1 MRILSYILLSS
12 LLLAA
17 PQRITAQEISEVPVQ
32 ETKPETKKAKEKKE
46 DGFWSL
52 LEFKG
57 VGVSA
62 DIFGC
67 AYSLI
72 GDGISTEIAAEA
84 NFGNRLYPTLEAGW
98 AWCNATD
105 ENNGIKYHTNA
116 PYYRAG
122 FNYNF
127 LTKKDNPNPK
137 HYIYGLVRIG
147 WTNFKY
153 DVQTPPITDPVWG
166 GEVALDLKDV
176 EGACLWGE
184 VGAGIKVKIVK
195 GFHMGWS
202 VRYKFRFTEKK
213 AENSRMWYI
222 PGYGKNQSTCFGG
235 TYSLIYDIPIK
246 KAER

>member
-62 DIFGC
+62 DIVGG
-67 AYSLI
+67 ADSLI
-72 GDGISTEIAAEA
+72 GDGISTESAAEA
-84 NFGNRLYPTLEAGW
+84 NFGNRLYPTFEAGW

-105 ENNGIKYHTNA
+105 ENNGIKYRTNA

-246 KAER
+246 